1 MPALTK
7 KLNAVLT
14 LGRVSNLPTV
24 WTNCIAAWILNQLGS
39 ELSLFVLP
47 DSAYSH
53 SVQLNLVT
61 LIWIVIGSSLVY
73 VSGTTLNDAF
83 DFEFDRKHNKERPI
97 PSGVMKPWEVWLIG
111 VSELFLG
118 FYILFDL
125 VGVNIVCLILLCAVI
140 IAYDAVHKKW
150 SGSVWLMGGC
160 RLLLWWTI
168 ASAAM
173 PPDRPLSNLVYI
185 WSITLLIY
193 IAGITFVARG
203 EATGRLPSF
212 PWPFFFLFSP
222 VLLGGFFCLYYSKWI
237 VIPIVLLLGWCVLKG
252 VRFAKSKGPGIG
264 KGVALWLALIT
275 VADALA
281 ISLVDPLLGYCL
293 LIGFPLCLW
302 TQKYF
307 AAT

>member
-1 MPALTK
+1 MPTLTK

-39 ELSLFVLP
+39 GLSLFVLP
-47 DSAYSH
+47 ESGDTQPIDLGIS
-53 SVQLNLVT
+53 NL
-61 LIWIVIGSSLVY
+61 LWIVIGSSLIY
-73 VSGTTLNDAF
+73 VAGTTINDAF
-83 DFEFDRKHNKERPI
+83 DVEYDRKYNQGRPI
-97 PSGVMKPWEVWLIG
+97 PSGVMKTWEVWLIG
-111 VSELFLG
+111 VTEFAIG
-118 FYILFDL
+118 FYILLDF
-125 VGVNIVCLILLCAVI
+125 VGVNLVYLILLCAVI

-160 RLLLWWTI
+160 RLFLWWTI
-168 ASAAM
+168 ASASMSAESS
-173 PPDRPLSNLVYI
+173 LSNLVYV
-185 WSITLLIY
+185 WSITLLLY

-222 VLLGGFFCLYYSKWI
+222 VLLGAFFCFYYSKWL
-237 VIPIVLLLGWCVLKG
+237 VIPIILLLGLGVLRG
-252 VRFAKSKGPGIG
+252 VRFAKSKGSGIG

-281 ISLVDPLLGYCL
+281 ISLVDPLLGYCML
-293 LIGFPLCLW
+293 LGFPLCLW